1 MNRTT
6 YTILILFIL
15 LSVSLFSQTYI
26 GATGGLMSSSIS
38 GDAPEDASYSG
49 KIGFSG
55 GLISDFTITEDIILS
70 IQPRYLQK
78 GTSVAYDVGEY
89 ELRDSLTAT
98 LDYISLPIMLK
109 INSLNKRIFFS
120 SGLDFGYLMNSTVE
134 NIVDGSTQ
142 DVSNLFKTFDISATL
157 GFGVNIPIGAP
168 IISLE
173 LRYMQSLLNLSDIS
187 SDESGT
193 TFPYRFRTSG
203 FQFLTSILFPI

>member
-1 MNRTT
+1 
-6 YTILILFIL
+6 
-15 LSVSLFSQTYI
+15 
-26 GATGGLMSSSIS
+26 MSSSIS

-193 TFPYRFRTSG
+193 TFPYRFRASG